1 MKLKVCGM
9 RDNNNIIDVSELNPD
24 YMGFI
29 FYNKS
34 KRFVTGDIPIIS
46 NKIEKI
52 AVFVNET
59 IEKVKDILCK
69 YDINTVQ
76 LHGNEDVKFC
86 ADLKK
91 NNFKIIKAFSID
103 ENFDFECLK
112 EFDKSCDYY
121 LFDTKGSYPG
131 GNGYKFNWQILKNY
145 KLIKP
150 YFLSGGIGIGD
161 TNDIIEF
168 RKTKAG
174 KFCFAIDVNSMYEIE
189 PGIKNVKKIKNL
201 ISNLK

>member
-9 RDNNNIIDVSELNPD
+9 RENNNIIDVSELNPD

-112 EFDKSCDYY
+112 EFDTYCDYY

-145 KLIKP
+145 KLIN
-150 YFLSGGIGIGD
+150 I
-161 TNDIIEF
+161 
-168 RKTKAG
+168 
-174 KFCFAIDVNSMYEIE
+174 
-189 PGIKNVKKIKNL
+189 
-201 ISNLK
+201 